1 MKDSETNRIFCIN
14 IKRNIKL
21 STAEQESML
30 DADFNICVMN
40 SVKYSAFIQ
49 VVGRYQA
56 PKTSKTKKAL
66 RETRDSVA
74 GPQWE
79 GERGGPPLPL
89 PSFLVLSVKG
99 R

>member
-1 MKDSETNRIFCIN
+1 MF
-14 IKRNIKL
+14 
-21 STAEQESML
+21 

-40 SVKYSAFIQ
+40 SVNYSQ
-49 VVGRYQA
+49 YKLYEA
-56 PKTSKTKKAL
+56 PKISKTKKAL